1 MPQSTKYQLK
11 KDLKRNVG
19 QVPNEISFPESK
31 RTKLTSSQ
39 HVETP
44 VKCPNFKS
52 QGKVVEEEE
61 IKKDIMK
68 GQSTETIIKLSIAKL
83 EAVKEL
89 VESSVKDFNQR
100 IS

>member
-19 QVPNEISFPESK
+19 QVPNEINFPESK

-52 QGKVVEEEE
+52 LRKVVEEEE
-61 IKKDIMK
+61 IKKRYNERSKDRDNYSTLHCQTGSSK
-68 GQSTETIIKLSIAKL
+68 GVGKK
-83 EAVKEL
+83 
-89 VESSVKDFNQR
+89 SSERFK
-100 IS
+100 